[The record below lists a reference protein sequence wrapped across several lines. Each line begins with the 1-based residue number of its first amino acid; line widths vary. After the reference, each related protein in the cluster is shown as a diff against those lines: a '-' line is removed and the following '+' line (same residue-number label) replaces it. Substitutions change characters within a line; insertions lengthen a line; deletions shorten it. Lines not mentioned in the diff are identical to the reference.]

1 MDDTIKSLISSEEKV
16 LWKGKRNDKI
26 LNFYLILG
34 LIITILIALF
44 YFSQGTV
51 EHFLGSKN
59 ATSGSSIAS
68 FAILVGFVVSF
79 SVYYSKQA
87 SEYVITDRKVIVKHG
102 LISKR
107 VDYAYHDKIRHTDI
121 SHGLMGMFF
130 DVGTVY
136 VDSGKIITSQMRRKE
151 IRGLNMNPSKPQVI
165 YYAIKDVENPK
176 RVHNLIQRMVERSNE
191 PKQQEGFN
199 EPEKEPQP

>member
-1 MDDTIKSLISSEEKV
+1 MDDIIKSLISSEEKI

-51 EHFLGSKN
+51 EHFLGSRN
-59 ATSGSSIAS
+59 ATSGTSIAS

-87 SEYVITDRKVIVKHG
+87 SEYVITDKKVIVKHG

-107 VDYAYHDKIRHTDI
+107 VDYTYHDKIRHIDI
-121 SHGLMGMFF
+121 SHGLMGIFF
-130 DVGTVY
+130 DVGTIY

-151 IRGLNMNPSKPQVI
+151 IRGLNMNPSKPKVI
-165 YYAIKDVENPK
+165 YYEIKDVENPK
-176 RVHNLIQRMVERSNE
+176 RIYNLIERMIEKTKE
-191 PKQQEGFN
+191 PTSQGGFN
-199 EPEKEPQP
+199 EPPKEPQP